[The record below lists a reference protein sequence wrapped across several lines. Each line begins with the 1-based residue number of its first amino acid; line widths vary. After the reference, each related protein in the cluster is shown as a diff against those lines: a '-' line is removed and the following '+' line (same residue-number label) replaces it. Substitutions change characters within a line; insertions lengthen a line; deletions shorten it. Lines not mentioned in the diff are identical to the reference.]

1 MLVQRRRDKRA
12 ALRLL
17 RKLLRKQGF
26 TPSMLVIDKLGSYGA
41 AFRALGLSCPHRQG
55 LRANN
60 RAENSH
66 QTVRNASARCSGSN
80 RPARPSDFSACM
92 PPSTTPSISSGTSS
106 PERPCRPSEP
116 KQQLSGSRPSPTDER
131 RAWTDLALLSI
142 VYVTMPARRSPRAE
156 GHKAPTSPR
165 RAAWP
170 PGSGRYSAVYRRL
183 KKPLPPIRSPRRR
196 GRGSIA
202 AR

>member
-1 MLVQRRRDKRA
+1 MYLWRAVDNEGEVLDMLVQRRRDKRA

-116 KQQLSGSRPSPTDER
+116 KQLSGSRPSPTDER
-131 RAWTDLALLSI
+131 RVSTDLVLPSI
-142 VYVTMPARRSPRAE
+142 VYVTMPASYRQLDRPSRHRPVDQDHCNRA
-156 GHKAPTSPR
+156 
-165 RAAWP
+165 
-170 PGSGRYSAVYRRL
+170 V
-183 KKPLPPIRSPRRR
+183 LPDL
-196 GRGSIA
+196 
-202 AR
+202 